1 MEKDAERKSHWFDV
15 EPGFALDCLVL
26 GEGEQRRVYVITS
39 SPPEEFAWIH
49 DRWPAMHRY
58 ELIQAQLRS

>member
-1 MEKDAERKSHWFDV
+1 MEKDAERTSHWFDV

-26 GEGEQRRVYVITS
+26 GEGDQRRVYVITS

-49 DRWPAMHRY
+49 DRWPMAT
-58 ELIQAQLRS
+58 LLPTLAPPA